1 MRKRRRAQMSGRR
14 SLPEPTVF
22 HDLFFLLC
30 NPALTKEERRDIFD
44 ALLKTPGGPFMDS
57 DLPMRRSVRNLAR
70 HVTTSMLRK
79 LSLPSSYVNP
89 DDVAHD
95 ALIVFVEQSHRIRDV
110 RRLRSWLWSVMTRM
124 VLKELGKDWKHVGT
138 SDLTLADHEQEAS
151 CSIADD
157 KSDAI
162 HVNPRVDALHAALDE
177 LSPSLRDVVKLHGLE
192 GHSHVEIARVLGID
206 PTAVR
211 VRWFRAKRELKKK
224 LAREVRLAS

>member
-1 MRKRRRAQMSGRR
+1 
-14 SLPEPTVF
+14 
-22 HDLFFLLC
+22 
-30 NPALTKEERRDIFD
+30 
-44 ALLKTPGGPFMDS
+44 MDS

-124 VLKELGKDWKHVGT
+124 VLKELGKDWRHVET

-151 CSIADD
+151 DSTIDEE
-157 KSDAI
+157 SDAI
-162 HVNPRVDALHAALDE
+162 PVDPRVDALHAALGD
-177 LSPSLRDVVKLHGLE
+177 LSPSLRDVVRLHGLE

-211 VRWFRAKRELKKK
+211 VRWHRAKRELRKK
-224 LAREVRLAS
+224 LAGELRVAS